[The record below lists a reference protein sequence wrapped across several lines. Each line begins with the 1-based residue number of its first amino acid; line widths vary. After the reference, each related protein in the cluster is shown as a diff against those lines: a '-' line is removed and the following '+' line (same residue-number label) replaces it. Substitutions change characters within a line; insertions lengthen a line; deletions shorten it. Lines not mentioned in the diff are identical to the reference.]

1 MLNSN
6 GTVDQLNQQPAIDR
20 FHSPVDATISLLLCT
35 AFHTN
40 TTIPLLSLCIACFMV
55 CVNNSSNNYNSIQRQ
70 LQHHKKTPSCKTLPP
85 PPPPPAL
92 SASSYASNPKPRPRR
107 VPSQA
112 SLVSAPL
119 WVGLNGFPASR
130 EVLPGL
136 ARLLALLVAFTFSAV
151 RLPPLWAAHARAWHR
166 DTSSHHQRGRRL
178 ARSDWRRMEVDRVAS
193 GNLSSLSDHH
203 NA

>member
-1 MLNSN
+1 MVLWISSISSRQSTDSVRRWTQQSLSCCVPLFIRTQQYLSYLCVSLALWSASTTAATTTTASN
-6 GTVDQLNQQPAIDR
+6 DNY
-20 FHSPVDATISLLLCT
+20 
-35 AFHTN
+35 N
-40 TTIPLLSLCIACFMV
+40 TT
-55 CVNNSSNNYNSIQRQ
+55 
-70 LQHHKKTPSCKTLPP
+70 KKRHRAKPYL